1 MRLNKKIF
9 ISIITTTF
17 LISALIYNLLY
28 INNKKNEIIEGIEI
42 EEVIEEEVVE
52 EKKKIYVHIAGAV
65 NNPGVYELEEGARV
79 NDLVNIAGG
88 FLDNADTTDVN
99 LAYILTDAIKV
110 TIPIKEKVPKKTV
123 VISNKISS
131 TISNTSKESNLVNIN
146 NASISELETLSGIGE
161 ATANKI
167 IEYRDKNGGFKSV
180 EELKNVSGIG
190 EAKYK
195 KIAENVTI

>member
-1 MRLNKKIF
+1 
-9 ISIITTTF
+9 
-17 LISALIYNLLY
+17 
-28 INNKKNEIIEGIEI
+28 
-42 EEVIEEEVVE
+42 
-52 EKKKIYVHIAGAV
+52 
-65 NNPGVYELEEGARV
+65 
-79 NDLVNIAGG
+79 
-88 FLDNADTTDVN
+88 
-99 LAYILTDAIKV
+99 
-110 TIPIKEKVPKKTV
+110 VPKKTV

-131 TISNTSKESNLVNIN
+131 TSSNISKESSLVNIN
-146 NASISELETLSGIGE
+146 NASSSELETLNGIGE